1 MRKTIA
7 IISCLF
13 LLFSGCGEKNNEHQQ
28 PGNSSVPATD
38 EVKVT
43 VLDIGKADCIVI
55 QTKMHTIMIDT
66 GEKNNADEIEEYL
79 NQEGITHIDYLELTH
94 YDKDHI
100 GGLPKLLKAG
110 VSFDT
115 IYAYNKPVESKAYR
129 KMTEALEEYQKELV
143 FVEKEQ
149 MLQVD
154 DIVLEIYP
162 TEKEEYRNDG
172 EEDENEYS
180 IVTKMTHGKDSFLF
194 AADACGERLQE
205 LPEQMDVDVDYLKVP
220 HHGRKDDYSEEFI
233 SLTSPKYAVITC
245 SEKNPA
251 SNKLVREIQKANAMD
266 FETKDGTVAAVSTGD
281 RITVDWQ

>member
-115 IYAYNKPVESKAYR
+115 IYAYNNPVESKA
-129 KMTEALEEYQKELV
+129 
-143 FVEKEQ
+143 
-149 MLQVD
+149 
-154 DIVLEIYP
+154 
-162 TEKEEYRNDG
+162 
-172 EEDENEYS
+172 
-180 IVTKMTHGKDSFLF
+180 
-194 AADACGERLQE
+194 
-205 LPEQMDVDVDYLKVP
+205 
-220 HHGRKDDYSEEFI
+220 
-233 SLTSPKYAVITC
+233 
-245 SEKNPA
+245 
-251 SNKLVREIQKANAMD
+251 
-266 FETKDGTVAAVSTGD
+266 
-281 RITVDWQ
+281 